1 MHHLFFFINMRKY
14 IKYKNIYKIM
24 SNKLITLFIFIFI
37 LSSTFSAGK
46 IITTKTTLENQK
58 SSNHPPIR
66 IIGND
71 EFLPENGVTG
81 GSGTE
86 VDPYIIENWVIVD
99 DDSAPQGVF
108 IKNTTAYF
116 IIKNCTISGFHHP
129 DEFRHGIQLSEV
141 THGMIKT
148 TTTIDC
154 ATGISIRDS
163 MENVI
168 LNCTFRDYPYDMGYG
183 INIVDSSHVK
193 IISSQCYNLEIA
205 INIIRSSDITIQKT
219 RCYNNSVWGL
229 VADVLYQDILLIED
243 CTFNDNAIYGI
254 YLSGSYKSTSCSI
267 IRNCSIYNNN
277 NIGIKLER
285 LSGNIIENCVFNQN
299 TIGLYLD
306 RSSRNSIRNCSFRSH
321 VDAGVLIA
329 GMLFLQISIPR
340 DNEISYCDF
349 IDNNDGI
356 FLLETRRNT
365 IHHCTIANNT
375 YTGITSLYSISK
387 IVSNN
392 FIDNGNDSYYID
404 TAGMYSW
411 SSFLDG
417 RNNWWGSSQGPC
429 VSLLFRQT
437 ILPLRAVEN
446 SDTIMLRKGIAR
458 FRPWLSEPVPDA
470 GRQT

>member
-1 MHHLFFFINMRKY
+1 MS
-14 IKYKNIYKIM
+14 IKF
-24 SNKLITLFIFIFI
+24 ITLFIFIFI
-37 LSSTFSAGK
+37 LFSTFSSGK
-46 IITTKTTLENQK
+46 IITTKIMLENQK
-58 SSNHPPIR
+58 SSNHPPIC

-81 GSGTE
+81 GNGTE
-86 VDPYIIENWVIVD
+86 VDPYIIENWIIVD
-99 DDSAPQGVF
+99 DDSAPQGIF

-116 IIKNCTISGFHHP
+116 VIKNCTISGFHHP

-141 THGMIKT
+141 THGMVHT

-193 IISSQCYNLEIA
+193 IISSQCYNLEMGIF
-205 INIIRSSDITIQKT
+205 IIESSNITIQKT
-219 RCYNNSVWGL
+219 SCYNNSVWGL
-229 VADVLYQDILLIED
+229 VADVLYQDVLHYFIED
-243 CTFNDNAIYGI
+243 CTFNDNGADGV

-267 IRNCSIYNNN
+267 IRNCSISHN

-285 LSGNIIENCVFNQN
+285 LFDNIIENCVFNQN
-299 TIGLYLD
+299 VIGLYLD

-321 VDAGVLIA
+321 IDEGVLIA

-340 DNEISYCDF
+340 DNEIAYCDF
-349 IDNNDGI
+349 IDNYDGI

-375 YTGITSLYSISK
+375 YTGVTSLYSISK

-392 FIDNGNDSYYID
+392 FINNGNDSYYID
-404 TAGMYSW
+404 SAGMYSW

-429 VSLLFRQT
+429 VSLLFGQT
-437 ILPLRAVEN
+437 ILSLRAVEN
-446 SDTIMLRKGIAR
+446 SDIIMLRKGIAR